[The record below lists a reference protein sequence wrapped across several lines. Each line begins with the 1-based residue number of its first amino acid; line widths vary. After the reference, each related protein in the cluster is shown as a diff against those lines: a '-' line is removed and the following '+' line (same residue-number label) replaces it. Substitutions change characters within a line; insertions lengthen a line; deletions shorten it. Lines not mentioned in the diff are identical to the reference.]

1 MIILFI
7 CILFVFNEEKIK
19 LQNKNDLQRLFI
31 AMYSYSQYYKNNFQT
46 NNILISSYTI
56 NNDIYFLKRLLFSYK
71 ELIWSNEFIIK

>member
-71 ELIWSNEFIIK
+71 ELI